1 MSIIFGGGKKRQNN
15 FFFFLLGFCLVKH
28 LLNEDFLKEIGAKYN
43 QLEGSEGSIVPQG
56 SKGNLSF

>member
-1 MSIIFGGGKKRQNN
+1 MGEEKKGKII
-15 FFFFLLGFCLVKH
+15 FFFLLGFCLVKH